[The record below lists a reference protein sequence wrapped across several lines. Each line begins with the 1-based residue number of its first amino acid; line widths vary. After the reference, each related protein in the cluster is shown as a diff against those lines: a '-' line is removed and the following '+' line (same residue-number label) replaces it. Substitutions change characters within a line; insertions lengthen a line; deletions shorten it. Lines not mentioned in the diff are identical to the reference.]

1 MKTQNVRNSRKKF
14 TVTNNQ
20 LTHSKRSKTMNA
32 SRYFQ
37 VGLVALV
44 SLFLLSSVMLAGD
57 FKNAGVLYNK
67 SGKTFTVANGN
78 FQNYNASA
86 GKVYN
91 AGTIQITA
99 ALKDFLNGNAVL
111 VGYVRNDTLA
121 TAGLITVTRNY
132 SNDIGW
138 TQNQT
143 GKIQLGGDLTST
155 GATFVTNLGEV
166 DYDGAAAQAVYA
178 TTYGT
183 LRLNGSGG
191 SKTLGT
197 GTTTASTLFE
207 VAASNTV
214 VVGTNTLDLNGT
226 VTTGGSLTSA
236 ATGTVAYNGA
246 AQSVIPANYGNLT
259 IAGTATKTAASGT
272 VGIASAYANLVGT
285 TLSVVD
291 LNLGASSTFASNAGT
306 TKISG
311 TATIGVGL
319 GTNLGGTFDY
329 TATTGTQTV
338 ASAQYTHLTISASG
352 GTGVTLN
359 STYYISGNYTLSGT
373 TARTYTGSTVRF
385 NGAAVQVITADATGA
400 YNNVDFFN
408 TGEKQI
414 TGAVTVAGAAL
425 VDVSVTGAGNNGV
438 YVMATGTL
446 TINASGSLT
455 NDGVLTNDGTITVN

>member
-1 MKTQNVRNSRKKF
+1 MKTGNLRNSRKKF

-20 LTHSKRSKTMNA
+20 STHSKRSKTMNA

-37 VGLVALV
+37 VGIVAFV
-44 SLFLLSSVMLAGD
+44 SLFLLTSVMLAGD
-57 FKNAGVLYNK
+57 FKNGGTLYNK
-67 SGKTFTVANGN
+67 ATKTFTVANGH
-78 FQNYNASA
+78 FQNYNVAA

-99 ALKDFLNGNAVL
+99 GLKDFLNGNAVL

-121 TAGLITVTRNY
+121 TAGTITLTRNY
-132 SNDIGW
+132 VNDIGW

-143 GKIQLGGDLTST
+143 GTIQLGGDLTST

-166 DYDGAAAQAVYA
+166 DYNGAAAQAVYT
-178 TTYGT
+178 TTYNI

-191 SKTLGT
+191 TKTLGT
-197 GTTTASTLFE
+197 GTTTVSNTFQL
-207 VAASNTV
+207 AASNTV
-214 VVGTNTLDLNGT
+214 AVGTNTLNLNGT
-226 VTTGGSLTSA
+226 VTVGGSLTSG

-259 IAGTATKTAASGT
+259 IAGTATKTASSGT
-272 VGIASAYANLVGT
+272 VGIASAYSNLVGT

-291 LNLGASSTFASNAGT
+291 LNLGASSTFASNLGT

-338 ASAQYTHLTISASG
+338 ASAQYTNLTISASG
-352 GTGVTLN
+352 GVGVTLN

-373 TARTYTGSTVRF
+373 TVRTYTGSTVRF
-385 NGAAVQVITADATGA
+385 NGAGAQVITADATGA
-400 YNNVDFFN
+400 YDNLEFYD

-414 TGAVTVAGAAL
+414 TGAVTVGGAAL
-425 VDVSVTGAGNNGV
+425 VDASVTGASNNGV
-438 YVMATGTL
+438 YVTATGTL

-455 NDGVLTNDGTITVN
+455 NNGYITNDGTVTVN